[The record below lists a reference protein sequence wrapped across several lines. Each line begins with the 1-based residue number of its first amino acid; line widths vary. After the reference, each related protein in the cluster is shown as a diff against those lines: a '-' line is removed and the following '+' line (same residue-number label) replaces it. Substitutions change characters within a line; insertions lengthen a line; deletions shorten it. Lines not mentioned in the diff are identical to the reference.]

1 MAISKKLVVQFLGDS
16 SQLQGVYS
24 TVTKDA
30 QKFNKEIKNHGVS
43 MQAVG
48 KTMLA
53 VGGTIVGALA
63 ATVVAVSKTGVEI
76 DKMSK
81 TTGVSREEIQKL
93 GYAALQEH
101 ASMEQ
106 LSNGLVK
113 LSKNMYDAKMGTGEA
128 KDTFEELGISV
139 KKSDGT
145 LRNSSDVL
153 LDVAEKFKGMTNVTE
168 MSGAAMKLFGKSGAE
183 LVPFLRMGRDGIEE
197 LKKEAERLGIVMSE
211 DSVKNMKAFDDS
223 ITAVKAGVGGFAT
236 QIASTLV
243 PYLKSLADGLKTA
256 LEWFN
261 QIPGPVRQAIT
272 VGTALAGVLLLA
284 TGASITFGGALW
296 TAIAPI
302 APFILAAGALVAATT
317 SLYNNWD
324 KFVKFI
330 DSGWGKAALLALS
343 ALTLG
348 ASNLVIAAV
357 AVLKNWNNVAAFFMT
372 AFDKAAGAVEIAWG
386 GIRVYI
392 LGQIDLILKGLQ
404 TFTGW
409 IPGWGDKLKG
419 AITAIE
425 GQIHSAVNDIQT
437 GWQGVTQSRYQ
448 EHYDWMVAR
457 NKKKNTD
464 IQTQENES
472 NNYKNQKSKEQLDKE
487 KKDAEER
494 VNNEKEAYEKLFT
507 ETHNALENI
516 NHEEQLALSKAN
528 MTEKAKTDTRAYY
541 AQKRLDLAK
550 EEAKK
555 RLEIEESSD
564 TKLKADTISNLNEIA
579 NDETKGNNQRIMALQ
594 RSLTLQ
600 LQLRQKEYKK
610 EKTEAEKAGA
620 DTTKITAD
628 YNLDIEQLYKNTT
641 AKQAAI
647 LKASA
652 DKKEAIAE
660 KANDEYLDEMQDTY
674 QRDASNSSLSDNERI
689 TALKKLRNKE
699 LRDLE
704 KWYKKEQKAADGNDK
719 ALKKLDKTYAAQKI
733 KIIDDTESEIQDI
746 NQTTADKYGEQAAT
760 IVGYLDQISTGEK
773 SAKEISQDLV
783 VNQMSTREEET
794 IASGLAGI
802 ADAWA
807 TYGYAAIP
815 LIATITATTA
825 ASVAGWEVAKAAV
838 RGLAE
843 GGETTGPSLALIG
856 EGEYREAVLPLSDD
870 TFERIGKGIVS
881 NSTNNTTNNNSNP
894 TVVNNDN
901 RTYQL
906 GRYVD
911 KSGLKKFV
919 RDIQP
924 IITSEEKRTG
934 KK

>member
-1 MAISKKLVVQFLGDS
+1 MAISKRLVVQFLGDS

-30 QKFNKEIKNHGVS
+30 QKFGKEVNKHGIS

-81 TTGVSREEIQKL
+81 TTGISREEIQKL

-106 LSNGLVK
+106 LSAGLIK
-113 LSKNMYDAKMGTGEA
+113 LSKNMYDTNMGTGEA
-128 KDTFEELGISV
+128 KDTFEELEISV

-145 LRNSSDVL
+145 LRSSSDVL
-153 LDVAEKFKGMTNVTE
+153 LDIADRFKGMTNETE
-168 MSGAAMKLFGKSGAE
+168 ISGAAMKLFGKSGAE

-236 QIASTLV
+236 QIASALV
-243 PYLKSLADGLKTA
+243 PYLTKLADGLKSA

-261 QIPGPVRQAIT
+261 KIPGPVRQAIT
-272 VGTALAGVLLLA
+272 VGTAFTGVLLLA
-284 TGASITFGGALW
+284 TGAAITFGSALW

-302 APFILAAGALVAATT
+302 APFIVAAGALVAATT

-324 KFVKFI
+324 KFVKFV
-330 DSGWGKAALLALS
+330 DSGWGKAALLVLG

-348 ASNLVIAAV
+348 ASNLAIGAV

-372 AFDKAAGAVEIAWG
+372 AFDKAAGAVQIAWG

-425 GQIHSAVNDIQT
+425 GQMHSAVNDIQT
-437 GWQGVTQSRYQ
+437 GWQGVTQSRYK
-448 EHYDWMVAR
+448 EHYDWMVAN

-464 IQTQENES
+464 IQKQEDDA
-472 NNYKNQKSKEQLDKE
+472 NNDKNQNTKEQLDKE
-487 KKDAEER
+487 KKAAKER
-494 VNNEKEAYEKLFT
+494 LNNEKEWREKLFN
-507 ETHNALENI
+507 ETHNELERLNR
-516 NHEEQLALSKAN
+516 EEQKALAQENL
-528 MTEKAKTDTRAYY
+528 TEKARTDIKAYY
-541 AQKRLDLAK
+541 AARRTKIAED
-550 EEAKK
+550 EAKK
-555 RLEIEESSD
+555 IIEVIKENAREAAERQRNAEERRKSIIESANNEYIDETKD
-564 TKLKADTISNLNEIA
+564 TNRRIA
-579 NDETKGNNQRIMALQ
+579 NDESISDDKRI
-594 RSLTLQ
+594 
-600 LQLRQKEYKK
+600 
-610 EKTEAEKAGA
+610 
-620 DTTKITAD
+620 
-628 YNLDIEQLYKNTT
+628 
-641 AKQAAI
+641 AAI
-647 LKASA
+647 RKNL
-652 DKKEAIAE
+652 
-660 KANDEYLDEMQDTY
+660 N
-674 QRDASNSSLSDNERI
+674 
-689 TALKKLRNKE
+689 
-699 LRDLE
+699 LE
-704 KWYKKEQKAADGNDK
+704 WREEQKAWIRKRNK
-719 ALKKLDKTYAAQKI
+719 AKKNNLDTEKIDKTHQARMVKLAEDAQ
-733 KIIDDTESEIQDI
+733 EQIQDI
-746 NQTTADKYGEQAAT
+746 NDATADSYRNQAYT
-760 IVGYLDQISTGEK
+760 IVGYLDQLTTGEK
-773 SAKEISQDLV
+773 SAKEIMKEIA
-783 VNQMSTREEET
+783 VNRMSIKEEET
-794 IASGLAGI
+794 IAGGLAGI
-802 ADAWA
+802 ARAWSESGGIPYIA
-807 TYGYAAIP
+807 LP
-815 LIATITATTA
+815 LIAPIVATTA
-825 ASVAGWEVAKAAV
+825 ASVAGWEAGKAIIG
-838 RGLAE
+838 GLAE
-843 GGETTGPSLALIG
+843 GGLATGPSINLIG
-856 EGEYREAVLPLSDD
+856 EGKHNEAVLPLSDEV
-870 TFERIGKGIVS
+870 FAKIGEGIVR
-881 NSTNNTTNNNSNP
+881 NQITNNNNTSTNNNP
-894 TVVNNDN
+894 TIINDN

-924 IITSEEKRTG
+924 IIISEENRTG